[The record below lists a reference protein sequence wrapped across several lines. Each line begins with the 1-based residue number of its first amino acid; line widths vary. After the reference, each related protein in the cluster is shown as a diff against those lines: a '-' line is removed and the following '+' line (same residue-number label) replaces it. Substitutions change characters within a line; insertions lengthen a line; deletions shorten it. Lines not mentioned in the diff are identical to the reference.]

1 MKFIKLFENHNG
13 YEDFVDGGTM
23 EKPNVSHCIEEN
35 EVHYN
40 KYIEPLIAKYYVD
53 EEAIE
58 ELGPLNISLYYYKNS
73 SIGPI
78 EAE

>member
-1 MKFIKLFENHNG
+1 MKYIKLFENHNG
-13 YEDFVDGGTM
+13 YEDFVFGGAM

-53 EEAIE
+53 EKGIE
-58 ELGPLNISLYYYKNS
+58 ESEPYNLSLYYYKKS
-73 SIGPI
+73 GGTSR
-78 EAE
+78 